1 MKKKKYILG
10 IAICILITV
19 LTGYSTADNILNN
32 QTMNSI
38 ENNINIIDYLEEN
51 DNEIDNTIVDSK
63 EEKTHNIEEEIKDNE
78 VEEKDKNETI
88 ALPNGIYKIYSKLS
102 TDRLIEAPNNS
113 RSQKTY
119 FKLGENT
126 NTASQKFQITR
137 NTDSTY
143 TIQVLNSFN
152 ALDVKD
158 GKVGN
163 RVQVWQYKNNGT
175 NAQKW
180 YIEKN
185 TDGSYTFKSKL
196 DKSYV
201 LDINNGSTNIGTNI
215 QIYKGNGTNSQ
226 KFILEECA
234 KEKGSKTIED
244 GRYKIVS
251 SANTKKALT
260 RDGQIIEL
268 NANTASDKQKYKF
281 EYQGNGYYKIIIPG
295 TNEVLTAN
303 NNKITIEEDKDL
315 DKQKWIVKKQDKGY
329 SLVSKESNLYVDLP
343 NGSTQNGTKL
353 QLYRENDTEAQQFI
367 LISMEQTVEDGIYKI
382 YSKLGSNR
390 LIEDPNNSRSQKTYF
405 KLGANA
411 NTASQ
416 KFEIKFDST
425 DGAYTIKVLSTL
437 NAMDVKDGKVGN
449 RVQVWQYKS
458 NGTDAQKWYI
468 EKNTDGSY
476 MFRSKIDTSYVL
488 DVNNASTSIG
498 TNIQIYKGNG
508 TDSQKFIL
516 EECAKEKGTQTI
528 EDGIYRIILNANRN
542 KAVKLKNGKIEIAE
556 DVMSEEQKY
565 EFEYQGDGYY
575 KIIIPGTN
583 NVLTVENSKIKEE
596 EDKNLDTQKWIVKK
610 QGGVYNLVAK
620 ESNLYM
626 DLPNAS
632 TEDGNEIQ
640 VYRENDTIAQQF
652 ILVNL
657 TPEEITTDIQEG
669 IYQIVLTNNKVV
681 DVSSGSYN
689 NRANIQTWGND
700 KVQQQKFRIT
710 KVEGTDY
717 YEITA
722 IHSAKA
728 MDVENGNCKI
738 GTNIFQYE
746 KNNTSSQQW
755 YFKETGK
762 KDEYNIISV
771 RNGLYVDISGGIA
784 NKDGQNVQLYF
795 GNDSDAQKFKLVPID
810 IINEGTYEI
819 ESKLNSNMILD
830 VSNASKSDGGN
841 VQIWQADNVNQQRFI
856 LSSKTNEEY
865 SIKAKHSNKVLT
877 VEENG
882 NVVQYTDKGTD
893 NQRWIIKETGNG
905 YYNLISKETGKVLD
919 VSDAKDDNGTNVQT
933 YSSNG
938 TNAQAFRFVSG
949 FRKFFEE
956 GSYGTSGLSK
966 KGDKR
971 GTNLKY
977 YKYGKGN
984 KVYFATFSIHG
995 FEDSYD
1001 HDGEELTY
1009 IANEFKK
1016 YLDNNLTESLVNEW
1030 TIYIF
1035 PNLNPDGQKYGTTNN
1050 GPGRTTLYSSA
1061 PKHKGIDMNRN
1072 WSTGFTKYTDN
1083 RNYNGTAAFQAYE
1096 AKALRDF
1103 LLEHQ
1108 GKENVLVDLHGWLN
1122 ETIGDNGIGKYY
1134 RNEFGMSKHISTY
1147 GRGYLVNWARSN
1159 LKNGRSSLVELPE
1172 VSKHSQVV
1180 SRKYANKYIN
1190 ATIKILKEI

>member
-119 FKLGENT
+119 FKLGKYT

-143 TIQVLNSFN
+143 TIQVLNSLN

-201 LDINNGSTNIGTNI
+201 LDINNGSTNVGTNI

-226 KFILEECA
+226 KFILEECS

-244 GRYKIVS
+244 GTYKIVS

-295 TNEVLTAN
+295 TNELLTAN

-382 YSKLGSNR
+382 YSKLESNR

-795 GNDSDAQKFKLVPID
+795 GNNSDAQKFKLKKIS
-810 IINEGTYEI
+810 IINEDEYQI
-819 ESKLNSNMILD
+819 QSSLD
-830 VSNASKSDGGN
+830 VNKVFDIDGGSKEN
-841 VQIWQADNVNQQRFI
+841 KAELQIWDWDKVNQQCFKLVSLDDQDTYKI
-856 LSSKTNEEY
+856 
-865 SIKAKHSNKVLT
+865 IAKHSKKALEVSTQETGEVWQNTEK
-877 VEENG
+877 E
-882 NVVQYTDKGTD
+882 TDAQKFVI
-893 NQRWIIKETGNG
+893 QETGNG
-905 YYNLISKETGKVLD
+905 EYIIKSVLNNLVLD
-919 VSDAKDDNGTNVQT
+919 IKDGRFANGTKIQT
-933 YSSNG
+933 YEYNG
-938 TNAQAFRFVSG
+938 TNAQKFKFVHKPLETVIVLNAGHGGKSTG
-949 FRKFFEE
+949 CVNGKVVEKNVTLKIAQYIKEDLSKYKGVKVILTRTGDYDMELDDRAMIARNNNADLYVSLHINDENTHKSTGSQMYVPFYE
-956 GSYGTSGLSK
+956 GSKHYNSRMSYLA
-966 KGDKR
+966 
-971 GTNLKY
+971 NLIQK
-977 YKYGKGN
+977 
-984 KVYFATFSIHG
+984 
-995 FEDSYD
+995 
-1001 HDGEELTY
+1001 
-1009 IANEFKK
+1009 
-1016 YLDNNLTESLVNEW
+1016 NL
-1030 TIYIF
+1030 
-1035 PNLNPDGQKYGTTNN
+1035 
-1050 GPGRTTLYSSA
+1050 
-1061 PKHKGIDMNRN
+1061 
-1072 WSTGFTKYTDN
+1072 
-1083 RNYNGTAAFQAYE
+1083 
-1096 AKALRDF
+1096 
-1103 LLEHQ
+1103 
-1108 GKENVLVDLHGWLN
+1108 
-1122 ETIGDNGIGKYY
+1122 NGIGIQNNINGGIVKRNIDREPKYQY
-1134 RNEFGMSKHISTY
+1134 LMDGKVVQADYYADIRCAMKGDTLNY
-1147 GRGYLVNWARSN
+1147 GPDLNTNTGVPTI
-1159 LKNGRSSLVELPE
+1159 LVEHCFMNSSDIKFLDSDKDLKKIANAD
-1172 VSKHSQVV
+1172 SKAIID
-1180 SRKYANKYIN
+1180 YFG
-1190 ATIKILKEI
+1190 LKLK